1 MKHEADITIILDRSG
16 SMQSIASDVVG
27 GFNHFVTAQRA
38 QPGDCRLT
46 LVQFD
51 DQYEVVYAEQSIAD
65 APLLTADTFQPRG
78 TTALLDAIGRTIDA
92 TGERLRVLPETDR
105 PDRVLMVIITDG
117 LENASTR
124 YTRARVFEMISTQ
137 RDVYRWGFLFMAA
150 NQDAIQEGGHIGI
163 APHAAMNF
171 DADGA
176 SYRLASAAM
185 SAAVSAFRQT
195 GEAELSEPAAGPT
208 AKKKRVH

>member
-1 MKHEADITIILDRSG
+1 MKQAADITIILDRSG
-16 SMQSIASDVVG
+16 SMESIASDVVG
-27 GFNHFVTAQRA
+27 GFNHFIAAQRA

-51 DQYEVVYAEQSIAD
+51 DQYEVVYAEQPVAD
-65 APLLTADTFQPRG
+65 APLLTSGTFQPRG
-78 TTALLDAIGRTIDA
+78 TTALLDAVGRTIDA
-92 TGERLRVLPETDR
+92 TGHRLRGLPETDR

-137 RDVYRWGFLFMAA
+137 RDVYRWGFLFLAG

-163 APHAAMNF
+163 APQAAMTF
-171 DADGA
+171 AADGA
-176 SYRLASAAM
+176 SYRRATLAM
-185 SAAVSAFRQT
+185 SDAVSAFRQT
-195 GEAELSEPAAGPT
+195 GEAEFSPPSAG
-208 AKKKRVH
+208 ARVKKKRVH